1 MRRNN
6 DTLGDLFYAFAVTIG
21 LLAIIGNLI
30 VIFYKI
36 YSI

>member
-6 DTLGDLFYAFAVTIG
+6 NTLGDLFYAFAVTIG

-30 VIFYKI
+30 VIFCKLF
-36 YSI
+36 